1 MSSREQRRVL
11 ASLLGLQVRI
21 YGHDRSW
28 TFYDGKTLHVSR
40 ACTMETVDHE
50 IGHFLGATL
59 KERKLPEWGLG
70 RGPEFPSDE
79 ILEKFGIIANVAR
92 PNYSNRTTA
101 KDNHE
106 AKKESTA
113 SLYGIAVSYTIGA
126 KNEWREH
133 ANLHQWDRAAVA
145 CDLFCLISD
154 TEHYNLKNGLTKVLA
169 RLAELKGRL

>member
-1 MSSREQRRVL
+1 M
-11 ASLLGLQVRI
+11 
-21 YGHDRSW
+21 
-28 TFYDGKTLHVSR
+28 YDGKTAHLST
-40 ACTMETVDHE
+40 ACTLETVDHE
-50 IGHFLGATL
+50 IGHFLAATL

-70 RGPEFPSDE
+70 RGPEFPPDE
-79 ILEKFGIIANVAR
+79 TLEKFDLVVSVAR

-101 KDNHE
+101 KDAHE
-106 AKKESTA
+106 SKKESTA
-113 SLYGIAVSYTIGA
+113 SLYGIAVSYTIGT

-169 RLAELKGRL
+169 QLDQKKGLL